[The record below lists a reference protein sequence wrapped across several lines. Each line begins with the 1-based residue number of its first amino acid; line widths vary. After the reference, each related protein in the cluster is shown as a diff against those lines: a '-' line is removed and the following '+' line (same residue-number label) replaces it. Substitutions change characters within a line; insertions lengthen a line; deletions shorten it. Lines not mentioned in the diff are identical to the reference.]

1 MTEGLHQQDSLG
13 PANGVDQR
21 RVPTDLMTESEL
33 IDYLRIPEISRA
45 TDYHNAIE
53 NLKRMRGLP
62 RLRLCNGVV
71 YPVAAVRK
79 WIEQNTDEGCT

>member
-1 MTEGLHQQDSLG
+1 MTESLHQQEDS
-13 PANGVDQR
+13 DR
-21 RVPTDLMTESEL
+21 RHGAELRHVPTDLMTEAEL
-33 IDYLRIPEISRA
+33 IDYLRIPEISKA
-45 TDYHNAIE
+45 KDYHNAIE
-53 NLKRMRGLP
+53 NLKRMRGFP